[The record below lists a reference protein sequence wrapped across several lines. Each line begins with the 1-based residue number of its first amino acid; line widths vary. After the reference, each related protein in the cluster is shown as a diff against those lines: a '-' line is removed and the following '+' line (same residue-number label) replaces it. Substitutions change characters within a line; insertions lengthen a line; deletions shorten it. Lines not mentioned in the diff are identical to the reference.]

1 MDVKEFPE
9 NVAIIYAMLTKKWPR
24 VVFTGSRAMGVSGPD
39 SDWDFVVADD
49 EGFKLN
55 LELSEYLDDAFK
67 NPEAFPTH
75 NPYESKGNKLTSL
88 RFGQVNLIVDHR
100 GPPYSVL
107 DSWRGA
113 TDHCRDNKVSDK
125 AERIRIFESFGAG

>member
-1 MDVKEFPE
+1 MLDVKEFPE
-9 NVAIIYAMLTKKWPR
+9 NVAMIYEMLTKKWPR

-55 LELSEYLDDAFK
+55 PELSLYLDDTFK

-75 NPYESKGNKLTSL
+75 SQYESKGHKLTSL

-100 GPPYSVL
+100 AGVPAL
-107 DSWRGA
+107 DKWQCA
-113 TDHCRDNKVSDK
+113 TDYCRATKVVSK
-125 AERIRIFESFGAG
+125 SERIRIFESFSAG